1 MNAPDYLFPN
11 KQAFVKKMLRLRFVK
26 NCKFIGCLIL
36 IMVGGNAYLNA
47 QNVNV
52 KAYGAHVEFEFTHPL
67 GSTLAQV
74 RRQTMGEEPF
84 VKLVP
89 TSEQRYLDF
98 LGVDKQDQ
106 VYNYSIIWDHPDKK
120 ADTIAIDSVVMVAQT
135 DSAFLDMVQAYTF
148 RYFWEFAH
156 PVSGLIRERNRSG
169 RLVTM
174 GGSGFGI
181 MAILVGIHR
190 KFISRKEGFER
201 INQIVNFL
209 EIADRFKGV
218 FPHWMDG
225 STGKVIPFSP
235 DDDGGDL
242 VETSFLFQGLLT
254 AREYFN
260 QDTPEEDLLRIKI
273 TNLWEAVDFNWYRK
287 QTQKVLFWHW
297 SPTHEFKKD
306 HEIRG
311 WNEAMIIY
319 LLGIA
324 SPTHTIPPS
333 LYHDGWANSN
343 RFLNGAI
350 HYNTKLPLGPRLG
363 GPLFFA
369 HYSFIGF
376 DPRGIRDQYTNYFI
390 QNRNHT
396 LINRGFCIENPNSFI
411 GYGPNAWGLT
421 ASDDPDGYLAHAP
434 GTNRD
439 NGTISPTA
447 AISSIPY
454 TPSESMAAMR
464 NFYEN
469 EGEKLWGPMGFFDAY
484 NPTRNWVANSYLAID
499 QGPIICMIENYR
511 SGLLWNYF
519 MQNEEITVALD
530 KIGFVKDSTT
540 VSSSPMDDR
549 TEFTIMPNP
558 VRNEVSIH
566 APDFLFDQISI
577 FTSQGQLISEHVFKS
592 ISHQAKINL
601 ARLPKGVY
609 VLVIKNQETQHAKM
623 LVRH

>member
-1 MNAPDYLFPN
+1 
-11 KQAFVKKMLRLRFVK
+11 MLNLHFIK
-26 NCKFIGCLIL
+26 FTKFISCLL
-36 IMVGGNAYLNA
+36 IIALVRIPCLQA
-47 QNVNV
+47 QQANV
-52 KAYGAHVEFEFTHPL
+52 KAYGAHVEFEFKHPL
-67 GSTLAQV
+67 GASLAQV
-74 RRQTMGEEPF
+74 RREAVGEEPF

-89 TSEQRYLDF
+89 SSEQRYLDY
-98 LGVDKQDQ
+98 LGVDNQERIF
-106 VYNYSIIWDHPDKK
+106 NYSIIWDHTDKPS
-120 ADTIAIDSVVMVAQT
+120 DTIVIDSVIMVTQS
-135 DSAFLDMVQAYTF
+135 DSAFLDMVQEYTF

-190 KFISRKEGFER
+190 KFITREEGFGR
-201 INQIVNFL
+201 INKIVNFL
-209 EIADRFKGV
+209 EIADQFKGV
-218 FPHWMDG
+218 YPHWMDG
-225 STGKVIPFSP
+225 GTGEVIPFSP
-235 DDDGGDL
+235 NDDGGDL
-242 VETSFLFQGLLT
+242 VETSFLFEGLLT
-254 AREYFN
+254 AREFFN
-260 QDTPEEDLLRIKI
+260 LDSPEEDLLRIKI
-273 TNLWEAVDFNWYRK
+273 TNLWESVDFNWYRK

-297 SPTHEFKKD
+297 SPNHGFEKD
-306 HEIRG
+306 LEIRG

-324 SPTHTIPPS
+324 SPTHAIPPS
-333 LYHDGWANSN
+333 LYHDGWANNN

-369 HYSFIGF
+369 HYSFMGF
-376 DPRGIRDQYTNYFI
+376 DPRGIRDQYTNYFL
-390 QNRNHT
+390 QNKNHT
-396 LINRGFCIENPNSFI
+396 LINRAYCIENPNSFI

-454 TPSESMAAMR
+454 TPSESLAAMR
-464 NFYEN
+464 TFYEK
-469 EGEKLWGPMGFFDAY
+469 EGNKLWGPMGFYDAY
-484 NPTRNWVANSYLAID
+484 NPTRNWVADSYLAID

-519 MQNEEITVALD
+519 MQNEEIAVALD
-530 KIGFVKDSTT
+530 KIGFVEDSTT
-540 VSSSPMDDR
+540 VAVPLLENKP
-549 TEFTIMPNP
+549 EFTIMPNP
-558 VRNEVSIH
+558 VQSEVSIY

-577 FTSQGQLISEHVFKS
+577 FTSQGQLISKHVFKTS
-592 ISHQAKINL
+592 YHTKINL
-601 ARLPKGVY
+601 AHLPKGVY
-609 VLVIKNQETQHAKM
+609 VVVIKNHHAKHAKM

>member
-1 MNAPDYLFPN
+1 
-11 KQAFVKKMLRLRFVK
+11 MLTRQFIRST
-26 NCKFIGCLIL
+26 KFISFLLIITSGSQPQL
-36 IMVGGNAYLNA
+36 AA
-47 QNVNV
+47 QQATAKV
-52 KAYGAHVEFEFTHPL
+52 YGAHVEFEFKHPI

-74 RRQTMGEEPF
+74 HRQTMGEEPF

-89 TSEQRYLDF
+89 TSEQRYLDY
-98 LGVDKQDQ
+98 LGVDNQERI
-106 VYNYSIIWDHPDKK
+106 YNYSIIWDHSDKPS
-120 ADTIAIDSVVMVAQT
+120 DTIVIDSLVMLVQS
-135 DSAFLDMVQAYTF
+135 DSAFLDMVQEYTF

-190 KFISRKEGFER
+190 HFISRAEGLER
-201 INQIVNFL
+201 INKIVNFL
-209 EIADRFKGV
+209 EIADQFKGV
-218 FPHWMDG
+218 YPHWMDG
-225 STGKVIPFSP
+225 GTGEVIPFSP
-235 DDDGGDL
+235 NDDGGDL
-242 VETSFLFQGLLT
+242 VETSFLFEGLLT

-260 QDTPEEDLLRIKI
+260 LDSPEEDLLRIKI
-273 TNLWEAVDFNWYRK
+273 TNLWESVDFNWYRK

-297 SPTHEFKKD
+297 SPNHGFEKNL
-306 HEIRG
+306 EIRG

-324 SPTHTIPPS
+324 SPTHAIPPS
-333 LYHDGWANSN
+333 LYHDGWANNN
-343 RFLNGAI
+343 RFINGAI

-369 HYSFIGF
+369 HYSFMGF
-376 DPRGIRDQYTNYFI
+376 DPRGIRDQYTNYFL
-390 QNRNHT
+390 QNKNHT
-396 LINRGFCIENPNSFI
+396 LINRAYCIDNPNSFI

-434 GTNRD
+434 GNARD

-454 TPSESMAAMR
+454 TPIESLAAMR
-464 NFYEN
+464 NFYEK
-469 EGEKLWGPMGFFDAY
+469 EGEKLWGPMGFYDAY
-484 NPTRNWVANSYLAID
+484 NPTRNWVADSYLAID

-519 MQNEEITVALD
+519 MQNEEIDIALD
-530 KIGFVKDSTT
+530 KIGFVEDSTT
-540 VSSSPMDDR
+540 VATPQLENKS
-549 TEFTIMPNP
+549 EFTIMPNP
-558 VRNEVSIH
+558 VQSEVTIH
-566 APDFLFDQISI
+566 APEFLFNQISI
-577 FTSQGQLISEHVFKS
+577 FTSQGHLISEHIFKTS
-592 ISHQAKINL
+592 SHITKINL
-601 ARLPKGVY
+601 AHLPKGVY
-609 VLVIKNQETQHAKM
+609 VLVIKSQQAQLAKL